1 MGRQSQGLKPR
12 STGTMKLLLV
22 EDDERM
28 ANVLRQ
34 ALEEE
39 GHDVTAAHE
48 GKTGLDFASQF
59 PFDLLI
65 LDVMLPGIDGFTIAR
80 RLRAAHNQTPILM
93 LTARDSTA
101 DIVHG
106 LNIGADDYLTKPF
119 PLEVL
124 LARVRSVARRG
135 PIPQPVCLEA
145 GDLRMN
151 PGTRDVTRGSRSLT
165 LTRTEFAVLELLMR
179 AAGRVVP
186 RESLI
191 DSVWTGHEI
200 ESNTLDAFIRLLRSK
215 VEAQGESKLIHTIR
229 GVGYCI
235 RSEQP

>member
-1 MGRQSQGLKPR
+1 
-12 STGTMKLLLV
+12 MKLLVV

-39 GHDVTAAHE
+39 GHDVTAAYE
-48 GKTGLDFASQF
+48 GHTALDVALRF

-65 LDVMLPGIDGFTIAR
+65 LDVMLPGMDGFTIAH
-80 RLRAAHNQTPILM
+80 RLRAARNQTPILM
-93 LTARDSTA
+93 LTARDTTV
-101 DIVHG
+101 DIVQG
-106 LNIGADDYLTKPF
+106 LDKGADDYLTKPF
-119 PLEVL
+119 SLEVL
-124 LARVRSVARRG
+124 LARVRAVSRRG
-135 PIPQPVCLEA
+135 PIPQAVCLQV
-145 GDLRMN
+145 GDLRLDL
-151 PGTRDVTRGSRSLT
+151 GTREVTRGSRALT

-186 RESLI
+186 RGSII

-200 ESNTLDAFIRLLRSK
+200 ESNTLDAFVKLLRSK
-215 VEAQGESKLIHTIR
+215 VEAPGESKLIHTVR

-235 RSEQP
+235 RSEQE